1 MNYEIR
7 EMIETD
13 AASVLLIFKQG
24 IDEGNSTF
32 DIKVP
37 SWDLW
42 NSDFLQDSRLVLE
55 NENNTVIGWA
65 ALKPVSRRACFS
77 GVAEVSIYIDIAYQG
92 KGLGTVL
99 LRKLILSSEENGFW
113 TLQSGIFPENAA
125 SVAVHEKL
133 GFRKIGCRE
142 KIGKMNG
149 VWRDIVF
156 LERRSKVVGV

>member
-1 MNYEIR
+1 M
-7 EMIETD
+7 ETD

-32 DIKVP
+32 DIEVP